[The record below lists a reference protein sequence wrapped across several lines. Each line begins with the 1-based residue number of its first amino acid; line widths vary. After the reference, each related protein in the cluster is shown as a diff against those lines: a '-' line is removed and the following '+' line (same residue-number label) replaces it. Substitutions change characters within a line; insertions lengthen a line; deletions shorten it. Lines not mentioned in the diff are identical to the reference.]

1 MSELHFEPFWF
12 VLGFVLGFAGTAV
25 VCRVTIG
32 RWWP

>member
-12 VLGFVLGFAGTAV
+12 VLGSVLGFVCAAV
-25 VCRVTIG
+25 VRRVTIG

>member
-1 MSELHFEPFWF
+1 MTGLHFEPFWF
-12 VLGFVLGFAGTAV
+12 ILGFACAAV